1 MDNIQNDKPLNQTEL
16 DQIQN
21 LITAQKETAFRI
33 DFFKLLK
40 PIIFV
45 LTLAMTA
52 LPFLYFQSQMANQ
65 PAMPVIDANNS
76 FLKNISENR
85 SVEIYGLVLKA
96 QNSRESEFEII
107 DESTQS
113 PVPIFSD
120 NIDLQMLV
128 GNKVNIKGYRKL
140 VKPANVEMVQVN
152 SVDFK

>member
-52 LPFLYFQSQMANQ
+52 LPFLYFQSQMANL